1 MHDVTYDIKI
11 IKHSEEIQRSKDF
24 FSYNWSCQFKI
35 DSTHTHTHTHT
46 HTMEYY
52 SATKKEQSFATYN
65 NMNGP
70 GGCCAKWNKS
80 DRETQILVWYH
91 LYVESK

>member
-1 MHDVTYDIKI
+1 
-11 IKHSEEIQRSKDF
+11 
-24 FSYNWSCQFKI
+24 
-35 DSTHTHTHTHT
+35 
-46 HTMEYY
+46 MEYY